1 MQESNKIDVTPPFHE
16 AAILLRTSRVVSRAE
31 KFSAGVDRVVAILEQ
46 HAQATILGTEIFAK
60 NRVPRE
66 ESYFEGNERYPHSHT
81 IPLRDNGRDIGRIA
95 VGFEQSFGEKEMR
108 LARFIGEQVGML
120 FVRLRLEEKN
130 LAARC
135 SLQTMNDEMAERK
148 LVPRVIALLAS
159 RYRMRRHEAE
169 TWLAAQSRST
179 GLTEVEVAERLIA
192 GHGDAS
198 SLVVTGQRSRVR
210 LTA

>member
-1 MQESNKIDVTPPFHE
+1 MQKSNRINITPPFDE
-16 AAILLRTSRVVSRAE
+16 AAILLRVSRVVSRAE
-31 KFSAGVDRVVAILEQ
+31 KFSAGVERAAAILEQ
-46 HAQATILGTEIFAK
+46 YVQATVLGTDVFGK
-60 NRVPRE
+60 NRLPRE
-66 ESYFEGNERYPHSHT
+66 ESYFEGNERYPHSYT
-81 IPLRDNGRDIGRIA
+81 VPLRDRGRDIGRIA
-95 VGFEQSFGEKEMR
+95 LGFAQPFDETEKR

-120 FVRLRLEEKN
+120 FLRLRLEEKN
-130 LAARC
+130 LVARR
-135 SLQTMNDEMAERK
+135 SLQTMNDEMTERK

-169 TWLAAQSRST
+169 SWLAAQSSST

-192 GHGDAS
+192 GHGDAA